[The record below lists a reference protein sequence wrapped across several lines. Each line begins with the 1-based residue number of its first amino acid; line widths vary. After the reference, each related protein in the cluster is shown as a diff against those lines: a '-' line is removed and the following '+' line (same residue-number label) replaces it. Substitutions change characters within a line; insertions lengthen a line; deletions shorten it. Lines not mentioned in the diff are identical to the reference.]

1 MSTLTVSPEV
11 NNCKLKTSS
20 QNLSSIHVLPTPLSP
35 IKKSLKRKS
44 YCFSLAAILPKV
56 AGYPCTYKQLLN
68 LSERLSCAMT
78 CTTISS
84 TLTVITLTSRYA
96 ELFAPSTKPS
106 HDRTTGSKQE
116 LERARNTWTRTL
128 LLNLKRINRSIQNNI
143 GRKIYSSNL
152 CDVLAVIH
160 DLNDWKELWAARQD
174 TR

>member
-11 NNCKLKTSS
+11 NNCKLRHPRRIS
-20 QNLSSIHVLPTPLSP
+20 QVYTFCPHHCLLSKKAWKVTASAWRPYCQKLP
-35 IKKSLKRKS
+35 
-44 YCFSLAAILPKV
+44 AIP
-56 AGYPCTYKQLLN
+56 AHI
-68 LSERLSCAMT
+68 SRLSCAMT

-143 GRKIYSSNL
+143 GRKIYSSNSTAVTL
-152 CDVLAVIH
+152 CSVLERNKSTSQ
-160 DLNDWKELWAARQD
+160 LC
-174 TR
+174 